1 MKFASTSA
9 IMTISKEGHRHLHK
23 TTSFLKLRPDKRTW
37 YFDDFLE
44 AKDLG
49 HYSTF
54 LFVHKKKFLTGK
66 VWCKLVSTI
75 NDHQKLF

>member
-44 AKDLG
+44 AKDTG
-49 HYSTF
+49 HFYISF
-54 LFVHKKKFLTGK
+54 CPQKKFLTGK
-66 VWCKLVSTI
+66 EWCKLVSTI